1 MNYLA
6 HVFLS
11 GNNEEIAV
19 GNFIGDYVKGE
30 KFKKYSESIKR
41 GILLH
46 RIIDQYTDRNI
57 TVKKSKSL
65 LKNKYGKYS
74 GIIVDIFYD
83 HFLAKNWHIFSSQSL
98 KDFTQNFHKILCKYF
113 EILPEEVKKFVPSFI
128 NNNWIETYKS
138 VEGMEMVLKRMSDV
152 TTLPDETDFAIKV
165 LTSNYKEIENDFLD
179 FFPELATYV
188 TKKFNIPLPVVN

>member
-30 KFKKYSESIKR
+30 NFKIYSESIKK

-46 RIIDQYTDRNI
+46 REIDLFTDRNK
-57 TVKKSKSL
+57 TVKKSKSF
-65 LKNKYGKYS
+65 LKKKYGKYS

-83 HFLAKNWHIFSSQSL
+83 HFLAKNWHKFSSQSL
-98 KDFTQNFHKILCKYF
+98 KDFTQNLHKILNKYY

-128 NNNWIETYKS
+128 NNNWIKTYKS
-138 VEGMEMVLKRMSDV
+138 VEGIEMVLKRMSHV
-152 TTLPDETDFAIKV
+152 TTLPDETDYAINV
-165 LTSNYKEIENDFLD
+165 LRNNYNEIEDDFLNY
-179 FFPELATYV
+179 FPELARHV
-188 TKKFNIPLPVVN
+188 TNKFNISL

>member
-11 GNNEEIAV
+11 GDNEEIAV
-19 GNFIGDYVKGE
+19 GNFIGDYIKGE
-30 KFKKYSESIKR
+30 NFKKYSESVKK

-46 RIIDQYTDRNI
+46 RDIDLYTDRNK

-65 LKNKYGKYS
+65 LKKKFGKYS

-83 HFLAKNWHIFSSQSL
+83 HFLTKNWHKFSSQSL
-98 KDFTQNFHKILCKYF
+98 KDFTQSFHNILNKYF

-128 NNNWIETYKS
+128 DNNWIKTYES
-138 VEGMEMVLKRMSDV
+138 VEGMEIVLKRMSQV
-152 TTLPDETDFAIKV
+152 TTLPDETDYAINV
-165 LTSNYKEIENDFLD
+165 LRNNYNEIEDDFLNY
-179 FFPELATYV
+179 FPELTRYV
-188 TKKFNIPLPVVN
+188 SKKFNIPFSIIN